1 MRSTSLLQI
10 IIVFIISLIVSFN
23 AYAAK
28 VVSGDENSAAVAID
42 KFKDPE
48 KALSKTT
55 KKAEKHCKK
64 YNKIPRLERTEKAGK
79 KDKGAVAYYSCVSKE
94 EGPSE
99 KDTEKISEESSDEAD
114 YSGY

>member
-1 MRSTSLLQI
+1 MHSNSLLRLI
-10 IIVFIISLIVSFN
+10 TILILSLIASFN

-28 VVSGDENSAAVAID
+28 VVSGDENSVAVAID

-64 YNKIPRLERTEKAGK
+64 HNKIPRLERTEKAGK
-79 KDKGAVAYYSCVSKE
+79 KDRGAVAYYSCVLKE
-94 EGPSE
+94 SELSE
-99 KDTEKISEESSDEAD
+99 KDTKKESLESGEEAD